1 MNCLRLTSSP
11 PSSSPDKELHVSPG
25 ARPFPSM
32 PGLVGHA
39 EAGIILGPVGWLAS
53 SFPLLADTPRCWM
66 LGVNQRVDEALG
78 RLPEH

>member
-1 MNCLRLTSSP
+1 MQ
-11 PSSSPDKELHVSPG
+11 
-25 ARPFPSM
+25 
-32 PGLVGHA
+32 LVGHA

-53 SFPLLADTPRCWM
+53 RFPLLADTPRCWM